1 MDQRNTPAHRSERY
15 RGPHP
20 VTRNP
25 RSDMLEPRWHDL
37 GPVGDFSGKPL
48 QAVQVGS
55 VRLALT
61 CRDGAFSAI
70 SGTCRHAGAPLGEG
84 TLQGD
89 YVTCPWH
96 GWKYY
101 CSTG

>member
-1 MDQRNTPAHRSERY
+1 
-15 RGPHP
+15 
-20 VTRNP
+20 
-25 RSDMLEPRWHDL
+25 
-37 GPVGDFSGKPL
+37 
-48 QAVQVGS
+48 VQVGS

>member
-1 MDQRNTPAHRSERY
+1 
-15 RGPHP
+15 
-20 VTRNP
+20 
-25 RSDMLEPRWHDL
+25 MLEPRWHDL